1 MSTVIRSKISIDN
14 QFYISKYRY
23 LELKNFC
30 LQYDEWDPDDYR
42 RGLLLSAIRELDG
55 WIQNYILEA
64 VTKGKAFPYLKTLKQ
79 IPCER
84 DLYYKN
90 YRKFFYLLSRKEIE
104 QWKQMYERS
113 C

>member
-1 MSTVIRSKISIDN
+1 MSTVIRSNISKKN
-14 QFYISKYRY
+14 EFHISKYRY

-42 RGLLLSAIRELDG
+42 RGLLLSAIDKLDD
-55 WIQNYILEA
+55 WVQAFVLEA
-64 VTKGKAFPYLKTLKQ
+64 VTKGMAFPYLKTVKG

-90 YRKFFYLLSRKEIE
+90 YRKFFYELDKIRF
-104 QWKQMYERS
+104 
-113 C
+113 